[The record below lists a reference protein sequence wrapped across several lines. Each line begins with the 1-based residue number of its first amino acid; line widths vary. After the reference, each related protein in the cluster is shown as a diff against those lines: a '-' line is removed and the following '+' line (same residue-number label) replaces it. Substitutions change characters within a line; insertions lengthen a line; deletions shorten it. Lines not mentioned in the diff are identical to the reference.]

1 MTVGPASGM
10 MAGAGAGSLQTAGN
24 DASLTG
30 AGNQAVTTAGNE
42 PAQTRP
48 TQTPA
53 ATAGNEPARTQPQT
67 PAATAGNQATGP
79 LSTSWNDSTEPN
91 ASAIEQLA
99 PRENDSQPYPLVG
112 DHQPTDPDGDGLYE
126 DVNGDG
132 AINIVDVD
140 ALSRH
145 LGTTA
150 AGANW
155 SAYDYTGDNRTDVG
169 DIQWLFVA
177 TRSTASNDTD
187 GDGLPDAYERNVTGT
202 DPVIADS
209 DGDAVIDGAED
220 WDNDTLPAYREYRLG
235 TDPRSNDTDGDG
247 LPDKVESRLQGVDP
261 TDPDTDGDNLT
272 DSDEHRLT
280 KTNPTKRDSNGDGF
294 TDDRADPD
302 DDGLTHREELAAG
315 THPLYAD
322 VDNDGLTDPE
332 ELELGTDP
340 LSPDTD
346 EDGVTDGDERTD
358 PFNTDPLNPDTDGDS
373 VTDGNETYTTT
384 ARNESLGASVNI
396 TGAGNVS
403 AETTVDEPVN
413 VRYQDNYA
421 PTGTVAPFVEFESDA
436 NFSQAEIS
444 IEYNESQVSGAESN
458 VSIYWFNE
466 SANRYQQVP
475 SSVNTTTDTVTAN
488 TTHFSTYTVFDSD
501 AWTEYLNERK
511 DIISESPDRSKVG
524 KIESWTFEDMPDSI
538 VQSDWTC
545 DVEPRSGGYN
555 DEPADG
561 NCEVEEDRDAIRVGE
576 RTNRER
582 TLSRS
587 ITLPD
592 HPQVYVI
599 ANVTAHVQSSWSHA
613 AATLALTDEDGETD
627 IYRLENDDSSG
638 LRTENAVRRVNI
650 SEHAGKEVT
659 VKLRADARHT
669 NGDYSWLRAHNV
681 RFVSP
686 SNETVRVDSDEDGIS
701 DFREVTGIPLANGPT
716 VTLDPNDPDT
726 DGDGIPD
733 GEEVDMSET
742 VENEPPNEKSLVTG
756 YRWTSNPAKGNADTD
771 GDGLADSLEKEG
783 WTIQTV
789 NKSGEVHRY
798 DYACETD
805 DGCEAESDSI
815 RVTSDPTS
823 RDSDGDGLTDPEE
836 KNLTH
841 TDPSA
846 ERTYNITT
854 ERSETFEQV
863 FDGRGSYP
871 RTNLQ
876 NQMGLD
882 TDRMQGVDDLSD
894 PEFTDASDSFDF
906 VTTDQRGLDQFV
918 FRGLDGTPQTDHWI
932 SNKKE
937 IRTANPDHRQ
947 PDADPALGSETDP
960 WDPDTDDDGLTDGQE
975 IDGVQDGSSGSVY
988 KTDPTDPDTD
998 GDGYWDGWIGVY
1010 DVGHTDNVVLYRENL
1025 RDDDDGD
1032 GLTIVDGDDDG
1043 GISGDEQVPAQAGIH
1058 KVSGTATDGADLFGN
1073 GTEFHSNTHLGELH
1087 WESDPNKASATPNP
1101 SLSVEIDYYAGANY
1115 GSMNTKSWENGLE
1128 NNYALYGINVDIIR
1142 DEKIQNS
1149 DFSSCLDLP
1158 VSLACVDPTDGFGY
1172 REIVTT
1178 GIEHKSTGADEY
1190 VLVANKG
1197 AGLVP
1202 GGDSQSGVNLVGVPY
1217 QAIFV
1222 QGNQKA
1228 TNNVPASVIQ
1238 RSPYSSGLGVVTA
1251 KTEIHEIG
1259 HSFGAGELDD
1269 RSLTEDPVRKFKRN
1283 GEVYSGSG
1291 SDNTREPLGRDRRWS
1306 VMASG
1311 YDTDMTNLPMGGQY
1325 FAYSIEE
1332 LLSTEEP

>member
-1 MTVGPASGM
+1 MTVGPVSGM
-10 MAGAGAGSLQTAGN
+10 MTGAGAGPLQTAGN
-24 DASLTG
+24 DASLTD

-42 PAQTRP
+42 PAQTP
-48 TQTPA
+48 TSA
-53 ATAGNEPARTQPQT
+53 
-67 PAATAGNQATGP
+67 AGNQATGP
-79 LSTSWNDSTEPN
+79 LSTRWNDSTEPN
-91 ASAIEQLA
+91 ASTIEQLA
-99 PRENDSQPYPLVG
+99 PRENDSHPYPLVG
-112 DHQPTDPDGDGLYE
+112 EHQPSDPDGDGLYE

-140 ALSRH
+140 ALSRN
-145 LGTTA
+145 LETTA

-155 SAYDYTGDNRTDVG
+155 TAYDYTGDDRTDVG
-169 DIQWLFVA
+169 DIQWLLAA
-177 TRSTASNDTD
+177 TRSTSSNDTD
-187 GDGLPDAYERNVTGT
+187 GDGLPNAYERNVTGT

-413 VRYQDNYA
+413 VRYQDDYA

-466 SANRYQQVP
+466 SANRYEQVP

-501 AWTEYLNERK
+501 AWTEYLNERN
-511 DIISESPDRSKVG
+511 DSISESPDRSKVG

-538 VQSDWTC
+538 GQSDWTC

-561 NCEVEEDRDAIRVGE
+561 NCEIEEDRDAIRVGE

-716 VTLDPNDPDT
+716 VTLDPNNPDT

-836 KNLTH
+836 KRLTH
-841 TDPSA
+841 TDPADDQTYKITADQS
-846 ERTYNITT
+846 ERFEKAFDSQLSVRERLQTY
-854 ERSETFEQV
+854 E
-863 FDGRGSYP
+863 
-871 RTNLQ
+871 
-876 NQMGLD
+876 MGLD
-882 TDRMQGVDDLSD
+882 TNRMYGVDDLSN
-894 PEFTDASDSFDF
+894 PEFTDASGSFDF
-906 VTTDQRGLDQFV
+906 VRVENQNGIEQFE
-918 FRGLDGTPQTDHWI
+918 FTALDGTTRSDYWL
-932 SNKKE
+932 SNRKE

-947 PDADPALGSETDP
+947 SDVNRADRYQTDP
-960 WDPDTDDDGLTDGQE
+960 WDPDTDNDGLTDGQE
-975 IDGVQDGSSGSVY
+975 INGVQTGTFGETYETS
-988 KTDPTDPDTD
+988 PTTPDTD
-998 GDGYWDGWIGVY
+998 SDGYWDGWIGVY
-1010 DVGHTDNVVLYRENL
+1010 GVGHTDNVVLYREHL
-1025 RDDDDGD
+1025 QSGD
-1032 GLTIVDGDDDG
+1032 GIEEGEIV
-1043 GISGDEQVPAQAGIH
+1043 SEQAGVHQIPN
-1058 KVSGTATDGADLFGN
+1058 KRAAETPGTTKYADGN
-1073 GTEFHSNTHLGELH
+1073 KKYHSNLHIGELH
-1087 WESDPNKASATPNP
+1087 WGTDSSELSKYP
-1101 SLSVEIDYYAGANY
+1101 SPSVDIEIDYYEEANTDALDTPEWEERIE
-1115 GSMNTKSWENGLE
+1115 MNLK
-1128 NNYALYGINVDIIR
+1128 LYGIQANINR
-1142 DEKIQNS
+1142 DDTITTKEVKNTRAALRLTSI
-1149 DFSSCLDLP
+1149 
-1158 VSLACVDPTDGFGY
+1158 DPTDGFSKKEMYGLHRDFEDSDGEHMLVVHQSDGSY
-1172 REIVTT
+1172 DGFNPERSSWIGIYGPSDGTTTCTSEERRVRLITQKLRCTRSGIHSTLVKTMTREGAYNTELLAPKCIAVTKGVMMNQKT
-1178 GIEHKSTGADEY
+1178 IRRNVFESARIQLLEGPVRQSKEHRHS
-1190 VLVANKG
+1190 
-1197 AGLVP
+1197 
-1202 GGDSQSGVNLVGVPY
+1202 SSGVRCQRHGV
-1217 QAIFV
+1217 QC
-1222 QGNQKA
+1222 
-1228 TNNVPASVIQ
+1228 
-1238 RSPYSSGLGVVTA
+1238 
-1251 KTEIHEIG
+1251 
-1259 HSFGAGELDD
+1259 
-1269 RSLTEDPVRKFKRN
+1269 
-1283 GEVYSGSG
+1283 
-1291 SDNTREPLGRDRRWS
+1291 RD
-1306 VMASG
+1306 
-1311 YDTDMTNLPMGGQY
+1311 TL
-1325 FAYSIEE
+1325 
-1332 LLSTEEP
+1332 